1 VESQTSEVITNEA
14 HLTRSYPS
22 GYAGWVAG
30 FFEDHSESIATRV
43 AIGLNKLGLAM
54 KSRAWAGAGA
64 RGLTPTQGQ
73 ILALL
78 RARRRALRLT
88 QVAEELGISPPTA
101 SDSVRALVDK
111 GLVRKTRSKD
121 DARAVALELTT
132 SGKAEAACAATF
144 SDFLLDAI
152 DALSPAEQEAFL
164 VALIKMIGVLV
175 ERGQISTQR
184 MCLSCRHFRANESG
198 ARDPQHHCELHDAPL
213 GRRYLRLDCSDYA
226 PACEESVRESL
237 RAFAVDRP
245 WP

>member
-1 VESQTSEVITNEA
+1 ME
-14 HLTRSYPS
+14 
-22 GYAGWVAG
+22 G

-88 QVAEELGISPPTA
+88 QVAEALGISAPTA

-111 GLVRKTRSKD
+111 GLVRKARSKD

-132 SGKAEAACAATF
+132 SGKAEAEWAASF
-144 SDFLLDAI
+144 SDFLLTAI
-152 DALSPAEQEAFL
+152 DVLSPAEQEALL
-164 VALIKMIGVLV
+164 VALMRMIGVLV
-175 ERGQISTQR
+175 ERGQLSTQR
-184 MCLSCRHFRANESG
+184 MCLSCRHFRANDSA
-198 ARDPQHHCELHDAPL
+198 ARDPRHHCGLHDAPL

-226 PACEESVRESL
+226 PACEESLRQSL
-237 RAFAVDRP
+237 RALARDSP
-245 WP
+245 PP